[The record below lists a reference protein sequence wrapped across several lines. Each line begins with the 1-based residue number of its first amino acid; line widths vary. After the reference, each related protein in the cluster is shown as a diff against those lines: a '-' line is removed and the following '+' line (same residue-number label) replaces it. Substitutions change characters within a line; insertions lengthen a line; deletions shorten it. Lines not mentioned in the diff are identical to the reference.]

1 MTDKPDIKKWL
12 RETIIVFFWFA
23 VMSFPLIIMKVSVIG
38 GKASVLYRFER
49 LFWLLPAIPVLF
61 VAWKWALSWRE
72 RQKSRSAEPGP
83 VALKLRTL
91 SENKFIRWPFLAIVG
106 AFALSYPLFMGL
118 YHTNVMVSA
127 LLYIILGLGLNIVVG
142 LGGLLNL
149 GYAAFFAVGAYTY
162 GLSFKYL
169 GPFMVAQGLP
179 PGLLFWVCLPLGGLT
194 ALIFGVLVGL
204 PVLRLRGDYLAIITL
219 AFGEIVKIVLQNMT
233 GITGGATG
241 ISLIPRPWFFGVNMT
256 PKIAIIVIY
265 YIAFLFVLLTIVVVR
280 RLENSRTGRAWE
292 AMREDEIASRAM
304 GINIVWNK
312 LSAFALSAMWAGFA
326 GVIFAAQTTYI
337 NPDSFSLWESVW
349 VLCIVV
355 LGGTGSIPGV
365 IVGALILKLLPEYL
379 RFFSNYR
386 MITLGLILVLMMIF
400 KPDGILPRIRRQYIL
415 KEGAPK

>member
-1 MTDKPDIKKWL
+1 MKISSRLKPVL
-12 RETIIVFFWFA
+12 EGAFVFVWFA
-23 VMSFPLIIMKVSVIG
+23 VMAFPLIIMKTSVSG
-38 GKASVLYRFER
+38 GVVSVLYRFER
-49 LFWLLPAIPVLF
+49 LLWLLPAIPVLF
-61 VAWKWALSWRE
+61 VLWRWALTWRD
-72 RQKSRSAEPGP
+72 SRKGLVVNEGFLMKRIGALSAIPA
-83 VALKLRTL
+83 VKY
-91 SENKFIRWPFLAIVG
+91 PFLILVGLTAIL
-106 AFALSYPLFMGL
+106 FPLFGGL

-162 GLSFKYL
+162 GLTFKYL
-169 GPFMVAQGLP
+169 GPVLVAQGVP
-179 PGLLFWVCLPLGGLT
+179 AGLLFWICLPLGGLT
-194 ALIFGVLVGL
+194 ALFFGMLICL

-219 AFGEIVKIVLQNMT
+219 AFGEIVKIVLQNLT
-233 GITGGATG
+233 DITGGASG

-256 PKIAIIVIY
+256 PKNAIIVIY
-265 YIAFLFVLLTIVVVR
+265 YIALLFVLLTIFTVR
-280 RLENSRTGRAWE
+280 RLENSRVGRAWE

-304 GINIVWNK
+304 GINIVFNK

-337 NPDSFSLWESVW
+337 NPDSFTLWESVW

-379 RFFSNYR
+379 RFFSSYR
-386 MITLGLILVLMMIF
+386 MLTLGLILVLMMIF
-400 KPDGILPRIRRQYIL
+400 KPDGILPRVRRKYTL
-415 KEGAPK
+415 KTEDAR